1 MDFVMDLMFVRVKE
15 VMMVSMTVPQLV
27 VTMVKMME
35 LMLVLK
41 MVMMRMV

>member
-1 MDFVMDLMFVRVKE
+1 MDLMLVRVKE
-15 VMMVSMTVPQLV
+15 VMIVSMTVPQLV

>member
-1 MDFVMDLMFVRVKE
+1 MDLMLVRVKE

-41 MVMMRMV
+41 MVMMRMVYC